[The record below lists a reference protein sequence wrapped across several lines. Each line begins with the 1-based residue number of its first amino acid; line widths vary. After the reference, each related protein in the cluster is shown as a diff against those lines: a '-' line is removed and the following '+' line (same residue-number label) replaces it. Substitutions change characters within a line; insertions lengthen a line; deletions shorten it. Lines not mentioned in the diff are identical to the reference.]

1 MSNTVSTSI
10 KYPLNSKW
18 ILWYH
23 NPSDKNWNLD
33 SYIKVVELNSVEDF
47 CKLKNSWKGNLPS
60 LTEGMFF
67 LMRILNDK
75 IIFPQWED
83 RHNREG
89 GYWSIKIDKGQSEE
103 IWFDLLMLIIGENI
117 TNGIYDSLNINGI
130 SISPKKQFCILKVW
144 NNNNKYSDKKLLSS
158 YFDKYHHSF
167 LYTSHEH
174 NISRDTNKKKHKKS
188 FYKNY

>member
-1 MSNTVSTSI
+1 MTDTYSTSI

-33 SYIKVVELNSVEDF
+33 SYIKIVELSSIEDF
-47 CKLKNSWKGNLPS
+47 CRLKNSWKNNLPN

-75 IIFPQWED
+75 IIYPQWED

-89 GYWSIKIDKGQSEE
+89 GYWSIKIDKEQSEE
-103 IWFDLLMLIIGENI
+103 IWFNLLMLLIGETI
-117 TNGIYDSLNINGI
+117 TNGNYDSLNINGI
-130 SISPKKQFCILKVW
+130 SISPKKQFCILKIW
-144 NNNNKYSDKKLLSS
+144 NNNNKDSDKKLLNS
-158 YFDKYHHSF
+158 YFDKYHDSF
-167 LYTSHEH
+167 LYTNHEY
-174 NISRDTNKKKHKKS
+174 NISRDTNKKKNRKPYHR
-188 FYKNY
+188 NY